1 MPWVRRTR
9 HLVLGG
15 FGDAPSAAVA
25 ARSLLTGVRADLSL
39 EEVGVLVELSTR
51 RWSWRVDELAISL
64 SSRGFLVCDEPEEQ
78 FVRLRRRDAELTA
91 LGWHPAAAA
100 FLVGTRWDGQRVTA
114 QRRDGSRPP
123 RPPRVGTAESPFH
136 LRHGVL
142 VPLPAGE
149 DETELHRLLH
159 RRRTTRSFDASRPIT
174 ELELATLLR
183 SVWGAYG
190 WAPLAHGDVAI
201 QKTSPSGGGLHP
213 VEVYPFVRHVE
224 GVEPGIYHYRSR
236 DHELV
241 RLTAL
246 DGDAC
251 LELLERTTAGQWYF
265 ADAGVAFVMTARF
278 ARSFWKYRRHAKIFR
293 AILLE
298 AGHLSQTFYL
308 LCTQLGLG
316 PYITAAIDD
325 AELERALDLDPL
337 FEAPLAVVGCGRASA
352 QRSPLDPG
360 FRAFARG

>member
-1 MPWVRRTR
+1 
-9 HLVLGG
+9 VLAPP
-15 FGDAPSAAVA
+15 GDEPAAAVH
-25 ARSLLTGVRADLSL
+25 ARSLLSGISADLSL
-39 EEVGVLVELSTR
+39 DEIGVLLGLSAQ
-51 RWSWRVDELAISL
+51 RWAWRVNDVTESLA
-64 SSRGFLVCDEPEEQ
+64 SRGYLVSDEPAEP

-123 RPPRVGTAESPFH
+123 KPPRIGAPQPPFH
-136 LRHGVL
+136 LREGVS
-142 VPLPAGE
+142 VPLAEVDPD
-149 DETELHRLLH
+149 DEFHRLLH
-159 RRRTTRSFDASRPIT
+159 LRRTTRSFDADRPVT

-183 SVWGAYG
+183 SVWGAHG
-190 WAPLAHGDVAI
+190 STPLAHGDVALK
-201 QKTSPSGGGLHP
+201 KTSPSGGGLHP
-213 VEVYPFVRHVE
+213 VEVYPFVRRVD
-224 GVEPGIYHYRSR
+224 GLEPGIYHYRSG
-236 DHELV
+236 DHELT

-246 DGDAC
+246 DGAAC
-251 LELLERTTAGQWYF
+251 LGLLERATAGQWYF
-265 ADAGVAFVMTARF
+265 ADADVAFVMTARF
-278 ARSFWKYRRHAKIFR
+278 SRSFWKYRRHAKIFR

-337 FEAPLAVVGCGRASA
+337 FEAPLAVCGCGRAPA
-352 QRSPLDPG
+352 QRSPLDPE
-360 FRAFARG
+360 FRPL

>member
-1 MPWVRRTR
+1 VRRTR
-9 HLVLGG
+9 HVVFGPLGD
-15 FGDAPSAAVA
+15 DASPVVT

-39 EEVGVLVELSTR
+39 DEVAVLVGLSTR
-51 RWSWRVDELAISL
+51 RWSWRIGDVATSL
-64 SSRGFLVCDEPEEQ
+64 SSRGFLVSDEPEEP
-78 FVRLRRRDAELTA
+78 FIGLRRRDAKLTT

-100 FLVGTRWDGQRVTA
+100 FLVETRWDGQRVTA
-114 QRRDGSRPP
+114 ERRDGSRPA
-123 RPPRVGTAESPFH
+123 RPPRIGAPESPFH
-136 LRHGVL
+136 LRQGAR
-142 VPLPAGE
+142 VPLPAAE
-149 DETELHRLLH
+149 ADDELHRLLH
-159 RRRTTRSFDASRPIT
+159 LRRTTRSFDSNRPVT

-183 SVWGAYG
+183 SVWGARG

-201 QKTSPSGGGLHP
+201 RKTSPSGGGLHP
-213 VEVYPFVRHVE
+213 VEVYPLVRNVE
-224 GVEPGIYHYRSR
+224 GVGPGIYHYRTR

-241 RLTAL
+241 RLAAL

-251 LELLERTTAGQWYF
+251 LKLLERATAGQWYF
-265 ADAGVAFVMTARF
+265 ADADVGFVMTARF

-325 AELERALDLDPL
+325 AELERVLGLDSL
-337 FEAPLAVVGCGRASA
+337 FEAPIAICGCGRAPA
-352 QRSPLDPG
+352 QRSPLDPR
-360 FRAFARG
+360 FRSM

>member
-9 HLVLGG
+9 HLV
-15 FGDAPSAAVA
+15 FVAPADDASAAVPV
-25 ARSLLTGVRADLSL
+25 RSLLTGVRADLSL
-39 EEVGVLVELSTR
+39 EEVGVLLGLSAR
-51 RWSWRVDELAISL
+51 RWSWRVDDVAIWL
-64 SSRGFLVCDEPEEQ
+64 SRQGLLVSDEPEEP
-78 FVRLRRRDAELTA
+78 FVQLRRRDGELTG

-123 RPPRVGTAESPFH
+123 RPPRIGTAESPFH
-136 LRHGVL
+136 LRQGVR
-142 VPLPAGE
+142 VRLPAVVHDSE
-149 DETELHRLLH
+149 FQQLLH
-159 RRRTTRSFDASRPIT
+159 LRRTTRSFDATRPVT

-183 SVWGAYG
+183 SVWGAHG
-190 WAPLAHGDVAI
+190 WAPLAHRDTAVR
-201 QKTSPSGGGLHP
+201 KTSPSGGGLHP
-213 VEVYPFVRHVE
+213 VEVYPFVRNVE
-224 GVEPGIYHYRSR
+224 GVEPGIYHYRTD

-246 DGDAC
+246 DAGAC
-251 LELLERTTAGQWYF
+251 LKLLERATAGQWYF
-265 ADAGVAFVMTARF
+265 ADADVAFVMTARF
-278 ARSFWKYRRHAKIFR
+278 ARSFWKYRRHAKILR

-325 AELERALDLDPL
+325 AELERALELDPL
-337 FEAPLAVVGCGRASA
+337 FEAPLAVCGCGRAPA
-352 QRSPLDPG
+352 QRSPLDPE
-360 FRAFARG
+360 FRDL